1 MEVTHITNT
10 SITARSFNVVGVYA
24 CSDPHH
30 GDVGGHEPQHITC
43 CAESR
48 QQRNSFTYTHCRQ
61 SHLISHHC
69 IFFFSPLSQLVGKN
83 SKFQQSLATV
93 GLIPAMIRFGGR
105 MFPLDIRLEAANF
118 VRQLCYASDFTRKM
132 FIACDGLPVLLSFL
146 EENYEHNKTLMWNAI
161 DCIRHVFEITT
172 NPKNDICRLFCKFG
186 LLEPLTRTL
195 EHVNNDT
202 DSPEAAGY
210 VKKIGDLLFLFSQGD
225 VVVKCHF
232 AKVAVIENMLRVLPS
247 LPSET
252 LLLVLKSIRSI
263 SMESSTLDLL
273 EQAGGISSLHVG

>member
-1 MEVTHITNT
+1 
-10 SITARSFNVVGVYA
+10 
-24 CSDPHH
+24 
-30 GDVGGHEPQHITC
+30 
-43 CAESR
+43 
-48 QQRNSFTYTHCRQ
+48 
-61 SHLISHHC
+61 
-69 IFFFSPLSQLVGKN
+69 
-83 SKFQQSLATV
+83 
-93 GLIPAMIRFGGR
+93 MIRFGGR

-146 EENYEHNKTLMWNAI
+146 EENYEHNKTLMWNSI

-195 EHVNNDT
+195 EQVNDDR

-225 VVVKCHF
+225 KVVKTHF
-232 AKVAVIENMLRVLPS
+232 AKQAVIENMLRVLPN
-247 LPSET
+247 LPPET

-263 SMESSTLDLL
+263 SMESTTLDLL
-273 EQAGGISSLHVG
+273 EQAGAIPALIPFLNSTHPENQHQVLLTMYYLCQIKTSRQEQAAVSGMYAHSCTQAYICATVNLFV